1 VVGRRSGSLHAGPL
15 SAPLSPLLATLDFGV
30 VRDAAPQLA
39 QGFGL
44 TLVIA
49 FCGSVGAFAVGAAG
63 AALRVSN
70 LRAAGAAA
78 TAFTEFFRNT
88 PPLVQIYFL
97 AFALPKIPGI
107 GPHLVLPGIVAATL
121 GLILHQG
128 AINVEIL
135 RAGLEAVPEG
145 QREAAAA
152 LGLGRVDML
161 RFVLVPQAI
170 RISLP
175 ALGNNVI
182 SLFKNTTLVASIG
195 VLDLFGVANDVIA
208 QVLVSAELFITVG
221 VVYLICI
228 GILGAFFRALEA
240 RLALA
245 R

>member
-1 VVGRRSGSLHAGPL
+1 M
-15 SAPLSPLLATLDFGV
+15 LLASLDFGI
-30 VRDAAPQLA
+30 VRDAAPELA
-39 QGFGL
+39 RGFLL
-44 TLVIA
+44 TVGIA
-49 FCGSVGAFAVGAAG
+49 FAGTLGALAVGAAG
-63 AALRVSN
+63 AAMRVSDVAWA
-70 LRAAGAAA
+70 RTAALC
-78 TAFTEFFRNT
+78 FTEFFRNT

-97 AFALPKIPGI
+97 AFALPKIPAI
-107 GPHLVLPGIVAATL
+107 GPYLVLPGIVAATL

-135 RAGLEAVPEG
+135 RAGLDAVPKG
-145 QREAAAA
+145 QQEAAAA
-152 LGLGRVDML
+152 LGLGRIDQL
-161 RFVLVPQAI
+161 RDVLVPQAV

-221 VVYLICI
+221 VVYLVCV
-228 GILGAFFRALEA
+228 GLLGALFRALER
-240 RLALA
+240 RLAFA

>member
-1 VVGRRSGSLHAGPL
+1 MIAAAFNLGI
-15 SAPLSPLLATLDFGV
+15 

-39 QGFGL
+39 HGFVL
-44 TLVIA
+44 TIGIA
-49 FCGSVGAFAVGAAG
+49 IFGIVGALAVGAFGAAM
-63 AALRVSN
+63 RVSTA
-70 LRAAGAAA
+70 RPARVSA

-107 GPHLVLPGIVAATL
+107 GPHLVLPAVVAATL

-128 AINVEIL
+128 AINIEIL
-135 RAGLEAVPEG
+135 RAGLQAVPDG

-152 LGLGRVDML
+152 LGLSRVDQL
-161 RFVLVPQAI
+161 REVLVPQAI

-195 VLDLFGVANDVIA
+195 VLDIFGEANDIIA
-208 QVLVSAELFITVG
+208 TILVSAELFLTVG
-221 VVYLICI
+221 VVYVVCVVL
-228 GILGAFFRALEA
+228 LGALFRTLERRFALV
-240 RLALA
+240 R
-245 R
+245 

>member
-1 VVGRRSGSLHAGPL
+1 MV
-15 SAPLSPLLATLDFGV
+15 LLASLDFGI
-30 VRDAAPQLA
+30 VRDAAPELA
-39 QGFGL
+39 RGFLL
-44 TLVIA
+44 TLGIA
-49 FCGSVGAFAVGAAG
+49 FVGTLGALAVGAVGAAM
-63 AALRVSN
+63 RVSDG
-70 LRAAGAAA
+70 RWAR
-78 TAFTEFFRNT
+78 TASLCFTEFFRNT
-88 PPLVQIYFL
+88 PPLVLIYFL

-107 GPHLVLPGIVAATL
+107 GAALVLPGIVAATL

-135 RAGLEAVPEG
+135 RAGLDAVPAG

-152 LGLGRVDML
+152 LGLGRIDQL
-161 RFVLVPQAI
+161 RHVLVPQAI

-221 VVYLICI
+221 VVYLVSV
-228 GILGAFFRALEA
+228 GLLGALFRALER
-240 RLALA
+240 RLAFA

>member
-1 VVGRRSGSLHAGPL
+1 LVF
-15 SAPLSPLLATLDFGV
+15 LASLDFGI
-30 VRDAAPQLA
+30 VRDAAPELA
-39 QGFGL
+39 RGFLL
-44 TLVIA
+44 TVGIA
-49 FCGSVGAFAVGAAG
+49 FVGTLGALAVGAAG
-63 AALRVSN
+63 AAMRVSDA
-70 LRAAGAAA
+70 RWARTAALC
-78 TAFTEFFRNT
+78 FTEFFRNT

-107 GPHLVLPGIVAATL
+107 GPYLVLPGIAAATL

-135 RAGLEAVPEG
+135 RAGLDAVPKG

-152 LGLGRVDML
+152 LGLGRIDQL
-161 RFVLVPQAI
+161 REVLVPQAV

-221 VVYLICI
+221 VVYLVCV
-228 GILGAFFRALEA
+228 GLLGAFFRALER
-240 RLALA
+240 RLAFA